1 LTIVG
6 SPVYLILTLKE
17 PTRMANNALKNLALS
32 ENGFVFDPTSGN
44 TFILNETALIIVK
57 LLIQDKS
64 KEEITTTLIN
74 EYSVEKEEVDRDY
87 ADLTIQLR
95 ELGLIQ

>member
-1 LTIVG
+1 
-6 SPVYLILTLKE
+6 
-17 PTRMANNALKNLALS
+17 MANNALKNLAVS

-57 LLIQDKS
+57 LLIQEKS
-64 KEEITTTLIN
+64 KEEIKESIVN
-74 EYSVEKEEVDRDY
+74 EYAVEIDEIERDY

>member
-1 LTIVG
+1 
-6 SPVYLILTLKE
+6 
-17 PTRMANNALKNLALS
+17 MANTALKNLALS

-57 LLIQDKS
+57 LLIQDKT
-64 KEEITTTLIN
+64 KEEITKNIRE
-74 EYSVEKEEVDRDY
+74 EYDIEKEEFDRGY
-87 ADLTIQLR
+87 ADLSIQLR